1 MSLEPIKQT
10 CCSSLKDN
18 SCTKENKN
26 EPCGARFGTAIAA
39 VKDLNVDGFNDVV
52 IGAPLEDDH
61 AGAVY
66 IHHGSDKTIRKDYA
80 QVRHEVPLGSHSSLP
95 RGLIRLLHSSYLTL
109 LLYSDSLGKL
119 GTIFSCVLS

>member
-1 MSLEPIKQT
+1 MSLEPIRQT

-39 VKDLNVDGFNDVV
+39 VKDLNLDGFNDVV

-66 IHHGSDKTIRKDYA
+66 IYHGSGKTIREAYA
-80 QVRHEVPLGSHSSLP
+80 QVRPQGFSRVFLALRAKWAHLSYP
-95 RGLIRLLHSSYLTL
+95 ITYNLL
-109 LLYSDSLGKL
+109 
-119 GTIFSCVLS
+119 F

>member
-10 CCSSLKDN
+10 CCSSLKHN

-39 VKDLNVDGFNDVV
+39 VKDLNLDGFNDIV

-61 AGAVY
+61 GGAVY
-66 IHHGSDKTIRKDYA
+66 IYHGSGKTIREEYA
-80 QVRHEVPLGSHSSLP
+80 QVRSDTYRSLH
-95 RGLIRLLHSSYLTL
+95 LFIIL
-109 LLYSDSLGKL
+109 
-119 GTIFSCVLS
+119 V

>member
-26 EPCGARFGTAIAA
+26 EPCGARFGTAVAA

-66 IHHGSDKTIRKDYA
+66 IYHGSGKTIRKEYA
-80 QVRHEVPLGSHSSLP
+80 QVRHQDFLRASAFHAKWAHLSCSLK
-95 RGLIRLLHSSYLTL
+95 LIIYFLNL
-109 LLYSDSLGKL
+109 
-119 GTIFSCVLS
+119 F

>member
-10 CCSSLKDN
+10 CCSSLKHK

-39 VKDLNVDGFNDVV
+39 VRDLNLDGYNDIL

-61 AGAVY
+61 GGAVY
-66 IHHGSDKTIRKDYA
+66 IYHGSGQTIRKEYA
-80 QVRHEVPLGSHSSLP
+80 QVRPSACPSLAP
-95 RGLIRLLHSSYLTL
+95 VIREFNARHFLTHCMN
-109 LLYSDSLGKL
+109 Y
-119 GTIFSCVLS
+119 